1 MGRKRVELTPEQIE
15 ERRRKYWGEE
25 RNSLRRSRYHS
36 DPAYRETVVQQ
47 VRDSYR
53 KQREEQGLPYRDED
67 CRENL
72 ALLPEMATVR
82 EVFFPDR
89 AQPEKHMTLT
99 AEELAEALNRNTQV
113 LYRWL
118 NAEMFPRPVFM
129 AVTHRGRKQGVY
141 LKEEAEALI
150 NAFGEHQEVSQYYRA
165 YNTETRARL
174 FGAVA
179 KIRQMKGVVDGR
191 GENAQ

>member
-1 MGRKRVELTPEQIE
+1 MPV
-15 ERRRKYWGEE
+15 
-25 RNSLRRSRYHS
+25 
-36 DPAYRETVVQQ
+36 
-47 VRDSYR
+47 
-53 KQREEQGLPYRDED
+53 RDED

-72 ALLPEMATVR
+72 ALLPELATVR
-82 EVFFPDR
+82 DVFFPDGAR
-89 AQPEKHMTLT
+89 TEKHMTLT
-99 AEELAEALNRNTQV
+99 AEELADALNRNTQV

-141 LKEEAEALI
+141 IREEAEALL
-150 NAFGEHQEVSQYYRA
+150 NVFGEHQEVSQYYRA
-165 YNTETRARL
+165 YNTETRDRL

-179 KIRQMKGVVDGR
+179 KIRQKMGVVNDR